1 MRFLKTSLSVAI
13 MAFMLTAMNLHAAG
27 PHPGNQVQQAVLAS
41 IRGGNAGEITKY
53 MNTLVDFDIPG
64 NRGTFSKSQGG
75 RVLGDFLSKNP
86 VSECTVISTG
96 NSTDGGDYTV
106 GDLKAGGKSY
116 RLYFV
121 LKEVDGKWLIHIF
134 KITPQ

>member
-1 MRFLKTSLSVAI
+1 MHFLKTSLSFIVMVI
-13 MAFMLTAMNLHAAG
+13 LLTAMNLPATAPG
-27 PHPGNQVQQAVLAS
+27 PDDQVRQAVLAS
-41 IRGGNAGEITKY
+41 VRNGNAGEITKY

-75 RVLGDFLSKNP
+75 RVLGDFFSKNP
-86 VSECTVISTG
+86 VSECTVISSG
-96 NSTDGGDYTV
+96 NSSDGGAYTV
-106 GDLKAGGKSY
+106 GNLKAGGKSY

-134 KITPQ
+134 KITSQ

>member
-1 MRFLKTSLSVAI
+1 MT
-13 MAFMLTAMNLHAAG
+13 FMLTATNLPALA
-27 PHPGNQVQQAVLAS
+27 PHPDNQVQQAVLAS

-75 RVLGDFLSKNP
+75 RVLGDFLSNNP

-96 NSTDGGDYTV
+96 NSTDGGAYTV
-106 GDLKAGGKSY
+106 GNLKAGGKSY

-134 KITPQ
+134 KITTQ